1 LKIKQR
7 KKKVG
12 IEACF
17 EWQYPLLSGKILK
30 RSSPREL
37 ADLSF
42 HHAYTHKIFNIL
54 VLPPG

>member
-1 LKIKQR
+1 MISEGESLQGQERYNIGKLKQR

-37 ADLSF
+37 
-42 HHAYTHKIFNIL
+42 
-54 VLPPG
+54 